1 MLMIWRGRSESEV
14 SYYQWSEILIRKA
27 VIQDI
32 KAIHRLLGIYA
43 GQNLLLPRSLSEL
56 YEHMRD
62 LVVLVREDGAG
73 PSPLIGVCA
82 LGICWEDL
90 AEIRS
95 LAVAPDQKGQGYG
108 TLLVEACLEDARS
121 LGVKTCFALT
131 YVPEFFLRLGFH
143 EVEKSVLPHKVWSD
157 CLKCPNFPDCDE
169 KAMMVAL

>member
-1 MLMIWRGRSESEV
+1 MV
-14 SYYQWSEILIRKA
+14 RKA

-32 KAIHRLLGIYA
+32 KAIHHLLGIYA

-62 LVVLVREDGAG
+62 LFVLVREDGTG
-73 PSPLIGVCA
+73 PSSVVGVCA
-82 LGICWEDL
+82 LGICWEEL

-95 LAVAPDQKGQGYG
+95 LAVAPDHKGQGYG
-108 TLLVEACLEDARS
+108 SLLVRACLDEARS
-121 LGVKTCFALT
+121 LGLKTCFALT
-131 YVPEFFLRLGFH
+131 YVPDFFLKLGFH

-169 KAMMVAL
+169 TAMIVTF